1 MAMPININDLI
12 DCRVVESN
20 RVEFISGWNPTP
32 IIHSICAFANDID
45 NVGGG
50 YIVVGVEENDGTPVL
65 PVKGIPQE
73 RVDGILKEL
82 IGLCHMIEPLYYPVV
97 EPVFFQGK
105 YIIVIWVSGGHGRP
119 YKAAKDVH
127 SDKSTKLYYIR
138 KFSSTIVASPEE
150 EKELFYISMDIPFDD
165 RPNLA
170 ADVSDLDIGLMR
182 SHLKEIGSSLYEHS
196 LSMDALDIAKNIQ
209 LVAGPPEA
217 VKPLNVGLLMFS
229 ERPEKYFRYARIEVV
244 DIPDPTGTNMTEKV
258 FTGPIQR
265 QLSDALALIKNYT
278 LKEVVIKSADRAEAT
293 RISNYPYAAI
303 EEILANAVYHRSYQ
317 EKEPITVRITS
328 ESIEI
333 TSFPGF
339 DRSISDKDI
348 AELRIRARVYR
359 NRRIGDFL
367 KELKLI
373 EDRNTGFPNAIKA
386 LKANGS
392 GMPRFEMD
400 EERSFLSV
408 TIPIHPYF
416 LKASSDKDTE
426 YREKILV
433 QLRTSPMNRTEL
445 AKALGMK
452 GISRKLSAA
461 VEQLIAEGKV
471 VQIVVGGGVKL
482 AAGE

>member
-265 QLSDALALIKNYT
+265 QLSDALAFIKNYT

-426 YREKILV
+426 LLPK
-433 QLRTSPMNRTEL
+433 SP
-445 AKALGMK
+445 
-452 GISRKLSAA
+452 SS
-461 VEQLIAEGKV
+461 VS
-471 VQIVVGGGVKL
+471 
-482 AAGE
+482 